1 LTARLQKEPKNS
13 APWLL
18 LGAVR
23 LELKNSTGASEAWQR
38 FLKDTPVSVERQA
51 ERDQALMGLAQISL
65 EAKRETEAETWLAQ
79 VGAGDQQLRA
89 RSIRAAILGRKG
101 QIAQGRDLIR
111 STRAVNPKQVRERT
125 LAEVQFLRQFKLWQS
140 AYDTLTEA
148 VQALEDEDDEELS
161 YELAM
166 ATEKVGRF
174 EQAEA
179 LLRELIE
186 RNPRFHHAYNALGY
200 SLAERNERLDEA
212 RALIVKALEMA
223 PEDPFITDSLGWV
236 EFRRGRLPEA
246 QAILRRAFET
256 RPDAEIAAHLGEVLW
271 VMGEKEKALQV
282 WRQGLRLADDNDTLN
297 ETLQRLGAKP

>member
-1 LTARLQKEPKNS
+1 
-13 APWLL
+13 
-18 LGAVR
+18 
-23 LELKNSTGASEAWQR
+23 
-38 FLKDTPVSVERQA
+38 
-51 ERDQALMGLAQISL
+51 
-65 EAKRETEAETWLAQ
+65 
-79 VGAGDQQLRA
+79 
-89 RSIRAAILGRKG
+89 
-101 QIAQGRDLIR
+101 
-111 STRAVNPKQVRERT
+111 VRERT

-297 ETLQRLGAKP
+297 ETLQRLGVKP